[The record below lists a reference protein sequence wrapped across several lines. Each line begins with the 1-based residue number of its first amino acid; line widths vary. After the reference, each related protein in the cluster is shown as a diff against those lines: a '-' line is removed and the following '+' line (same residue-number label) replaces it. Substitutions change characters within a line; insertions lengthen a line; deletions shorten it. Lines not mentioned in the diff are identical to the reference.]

1 MKLGH
6 RPRAA
11 KAEAEGANRR
21 AVRDEVLQKGSG
33 EQMRRLMKPT
43 WVVATLGLLLAS
55 ASAFADDRT
64 AEKILKELD
73 AVKVPDVDRTK
84 IKDRAYVQ
92 EYIAKRQ
99 EVGKKRGELIQEL
112 YKIAP
117 NNEKLAELLPERWMN
132 SDPRQD
138 QGKALLAEINDVLAH
153 SKNEKLLIE
162 GNFVKA
168 QLKLFLS
175 DDPKFDMAPV
185 DAFIKLAP
193 KDPRASSLLYEAS
206 KRMTDESA
214 KKAIEERI
222 LKDFP
227 DSPMVDSI
235 KGSRRQRESV
245 GKPFELEF
253 TDAVKGSTVSIN
265 GLKGKVVVVDFWA
278 TWCGPCVAE
287 MPKMKEIYDKYHEK
301 GVEFIGVSLDQPK
314 EQGGLDAL
322 KKYVDE
328 NKIPWPQYYQGNG
341 WASDFSKKWGINNIP
356 SMFIVDKEGKL
367 SSVEARGKLETLI
380 PELLA
385 KKSAATPAGG

>member
-1 MKLGH
+1 
-6 RPRAA
+6 
-11 KAEAEGANRR
+11 
-21 AVRDEVLQKGSG
+21 
-33 EQMRRLMKPT
+33 MRRLMNPT
-43 WVVATLGLLLAS
+43 WVVTTLGLLLAS

-73 AVKVPDVDRTK
+73 EVKVPDVDRTK
-84 IKDRAYVQ
+84 VKDRAYVQ

-99 EVGKKRGELIQEL
+99 EVSKKRGALIQEL

-117 NNEKLAELLPERWMN
+117 SNEKLATLLPERWMS
-132 SDPRQD
+132 SDPGQD
-138 QGKALLAEINDVLAH
+138 QGKALLAEIDEVLAH
-153 SKNEKLLIE
+153 SKNEKLVIE

-168 QLKLFLS
+168 QLKLYLS
-175 DDPKFDMAPV
+175 SDPKVDMSPV
-185 DAFIKLAP
+185 EAFLKLAP
-193 KDPRASSLLYEAS
+193 KDPRAPSLLYAAS
-206 KRMTDESA
+206 QRLTDESA
-214 KKAIEERI
+214 KKAIEDRI
-222 LKDFP
+222 LNDFP
-227 DSPMVDSI
+227 NSSIVDSI

-287 MPKMKEIYDKYHEK
+287 MPKMKEIYGKYHDK

-322 KKYVDE
+322 KKYVKE
-328 NKIPWPQYYQGNG
+328 NEIAWPQYYQGNG
-341 WASDFSKKWGINNIP
+341 WSSEFSKKWGINSIP
-356 SMFIVDKEGKL
+356 SMFVVDAEGKL
-367 SSVEARGKLETLI
+367 FSVEARGKLETMI

-385 KKSAATPAGG
+385 KKSAAAPAGG